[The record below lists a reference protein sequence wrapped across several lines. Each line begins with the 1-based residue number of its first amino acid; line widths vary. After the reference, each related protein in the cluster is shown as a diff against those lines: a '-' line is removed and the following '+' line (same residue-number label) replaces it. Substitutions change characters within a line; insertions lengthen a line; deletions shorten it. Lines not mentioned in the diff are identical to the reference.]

1 MQVTLTQV
9 QQNTVSLVLCMQE
22 TEINKD
28 LDHDELKISEY
39 CLELEQK
46 SVKSRVGFYVSKC

>member
-1 MQVTLTQV
+1 MIEEN
-9 QQNTVSLVLCMQE
+9 NTYVLCMQE

>member
-1 MQVTLTQV
+1 MIKE
-9 QQNTVSLVLCMQE
+9 NKIDVLCMQE

-39 CLELEQK
+39 CLELERN
-46 SVKSRVGFYVSKC
+46 SV